1 MKLLITQYRKF
12 KFNNKNMFLLI
23 LTVFFLLILSTC
35 SFADSELDD
44 VEVLT
49 IDVNSMF
56 QDENVDYSK
65 LKTTVVQNIDFNK
78 TLTDKEYNTDLSNF
92 LHYFNQSQ
100 SYLGYSTED
109 EMKKELNK
117 IIQNKTGR
125 TVADL
130 KFDMDK
136 IIAMTNDG
144 HALGMFN
151 VGSAY
156 LPIKMKIIDDDIYI
170 INTTE
175 NYKNL
180 LYSKIISING
190 ESAKSLLDKFYK
202 YVSGENEYFKK
213 AKLESYYL
221 SYIDIYNKENISKN
235 NRLSLELENDGKI
248 QNIDIEAIKMEPT
261 KIFKQ
266 YFEGSESKRFVYD
279 INDKI
284 GKKFVQNN
292 KERFTDDE
300 AFYCYER
307 EGSLIVKYNQAADK
321 SDEISLKNLEKN
333 MDSII
338 KKNNTNK
345 IILDLRYNN
354 GGETTHFRE
363 LSRKLQTYQISNPQL
378 EFRVLTDYNSYSAA
392 TFLIDDIKRGLNNV
406 TIVGNFTGGPSGWTT
421 SAGSMLYFGN
431 SHLFISSASSYLFRF
446 DYNYNDIMHCSNL
459 NKRDGLTWYP
469 DMFIENQIEDYA
481 IGNDKVMNYAI
492 NN

>member
-1 MKLLITQYRKF
+1 MKKIKTITLVSLLIIS
-12 KFNNKNMFLLI
+12 LL
-23 LTVFFLLILSTC
+23 LTNTN

-49 IDVNSMF
+49 IDLNSMF

-92 LHYFNQSQ
+92 LHYFIQSQ

-117 IIQNKTGR
+117 IIQNKKGR
-125 TVADL
+125 TVSDL

-144 HALGMFN
+144 HALGMIN

-156 LPIKMKIIDDDIYI
+156 LPIRMKIIDDDIYI

-175 NYKNL
+175 KYKNL

-221 SYIDIYNKENISKN
+221 SYIDIFNKENISKN

-248 QNIDIEAIKMEPT
+248 KNVDIEAKKMEPT

-266 YFEGSESKRFVYD
+266 YFEGTDSKRFLYD
-279 INDKI
+279 LNNKIDKN
-284 GKKFVQNN
+284 FVQNK
-292 KERFTDDE
+292 KERFTDDK

-345 IILDLRYNN
+345 IIIDLRYNN

-392 TFLIDDIKRGLNNV
+392 TSFIDEMKKELNNV
-406 TIVGNFTGGPSGWTT
+406 TIVGNFTGGPSEWTT
-421 SAGSMLYFGN
+421 FSSNSMLFFGN
-431 SHLFISSASSYLFRF
+431 SHLFITSTSIYFSQF
-446 DYNYNDIMHCSNL
+446 DYNNNDVVHCSNL

-469 DMFIENQIEDYA
+469 DMFIENQIQDYA
-481 IGNDKVMNYAI
+481 IGNDRVMNYAI